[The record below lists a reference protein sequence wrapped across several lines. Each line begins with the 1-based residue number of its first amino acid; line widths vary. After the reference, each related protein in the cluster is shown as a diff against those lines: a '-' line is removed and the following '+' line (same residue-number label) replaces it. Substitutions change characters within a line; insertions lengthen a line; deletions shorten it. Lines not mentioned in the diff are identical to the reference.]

1 MPSHLRLASSFDEP
15 IPVNSTYHILTTPTS
30 PKQKMSLTQTYYIA
44 SSARTKL
51 GREASRADH
60 NLRLLVGHA
69 NLLDSLM
76 VDLADAEREQ
86 EAWFNQSVRGA
97 SKPQPSRVVQWTSAI
112 EELEEL
118 DDESDDSDL
127 ESNDGYD
134 NYDDEAMSDLPQPKA
149 VSSGVAV
156 TTSEVTISEAYDDDE
171 DEYDEDLAL
180 TRVTSHHS
188 PPELTLDSDES
199 ESDEESM
206 PSSPEN
212 STYDLTEKQ
221 RRMITTTSFYDMQN
235 AVMQQASNQPM
246 IAAC

>member
-1 MPSHLRLASSFDEP
+1 
-15 IPVNSTYHILTTPTS
+15 
-30 PKQKMSLTQTYYIA
+30 
-44 SSARTKL
+44 
-51 GREASRADH
+51 
-60 NLRLLVGHA
+60 
-69 NLLDSLM
+69 M

-86 EAWFNQSVRGA
+86 EAWFNQSVRKA
-97 SKPQPSRVVQWTSAI
+97 SKPEPSRVAQWTSAI

-118 DDESDDSDL
+118 DEDSDNSDL
-127 ESNDGYD
+127 ESDDGYD
-134 NYDDEAMSDLPQPKA
+134 NYDDEVMADLPQPKTL
-149 VSSGVAV
+149 SSTISI
-156 TTSEVTISEAYDDDE
+156 TTSEVTDNQTYDEDE

-180 TRVTSHHS
+180 TRVISHHS

-221 RRMITTTSFYDMQN
+221 RRMITTTSFYDMQA

>member
-1 MPSHLRLASSFDEP
+1 MPSHLRNQSSFEP
-15 IPVNSTYHILTTPTS
+15 IPVNATYHHLPATTS

-86 EAWFNQSVRGA
+86 EAWFNQSVRKA
-97 SKPQPSRVVQWTSAI
+97 SQPAPSRAAQWTSAI

-118 DDESDDSDL
+118 DEESDDSDL
-127 ESNDGYD
+127 ES
-134 NYDDEAMSDLPQPKA
+134 DDEYDSYNDDIMTDLPQPKA
-149 VSSGVAV
+149 PASTFAI
-156 TTSEVTISEAYDDDE
+156 TTSEVTVSEAYDDDE

-180 TRVTSHHS
+180 TRVVSHHS

-199 ESDEESM
+199 ESDEDSM

-212 STYDLTEKQ
+212 STYELTEKQ
-221 RRMITTTSFYDMQN
+221 RRMITTTSFYDLQN